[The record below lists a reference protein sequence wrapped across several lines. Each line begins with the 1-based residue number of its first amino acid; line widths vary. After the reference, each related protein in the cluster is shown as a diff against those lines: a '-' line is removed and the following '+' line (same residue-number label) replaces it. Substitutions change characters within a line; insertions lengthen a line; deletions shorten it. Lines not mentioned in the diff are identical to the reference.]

1 MAKAKTPN
9 AAEAASPEV
18 HSSADTTVEAPAP
31 RKRGRPLGSKNKPKA
46 KVRAKAEKQEATA
59 VVVPAHIP
67 LEDLPLGALRMRAKT
82 IYNIPGVEDM
92 EKEDLLNAILRRQR
106 GKEFALA
113 APEGDQIPA
122 GYAKIELFK
131 SSDPKASRRPQFVG
145 VNGLNYMIPLGI
157 PVNVPIKIYEVLN
170 NAVERVIEED
180 NSTNGSA
187 NSQFRYSERH
197 RIPFRVY
204 GVTPGPDPKP
214 RNQRERVAKS
224 RPREEYAD
232 LFGRYP
238 TNAMLLEAVKDGV
251 IKLIR

>member
-9 AAEAASPEV
+9 AATAASPEV
-18 HSSADTTVEAPAP
+18 HPSTDTTIEAPA
-31 RKRGRPLGSKNKPKA
+31 RKRGRPPGSKNKPKA
-46 KVRAKAEKQEATA
+46 KVRKTVEKQEATP
-59 VVVPAHIP
+59 VVPAHIP
-67 LEDLPLGALRMRAKT
+67 LEDLPVGALRVRAKT
-82 IYNIPGVEDM
+82 IYNIPGAEELD
-92 EKEDLLNAILRRQR
+92 KEDLLNAILRRQR

-131 SSDPKASRRPQFVG
+131 SSDPKASKRPQFVG
-145 VNGLNYMIPLGI
+145 VNGLNYMIPLGV
-157 PVNVPIKIYEVLN
+157 PVCVPIKIYEVLN
-170 NAVERVIEED
+170 NAVEKVIEED
-180 NSTNGSA
+180 SSTNASV
-187 NSQFRYSERH
+187 NSQFKYSERH

-204 GVTPGPDPKP
+204 GITQGPDPKP

-224 RPREEYAD
+224 APREEYAN

-238 TNAMLLEAVKDGV
+238 TNSMLLEAVKDGV